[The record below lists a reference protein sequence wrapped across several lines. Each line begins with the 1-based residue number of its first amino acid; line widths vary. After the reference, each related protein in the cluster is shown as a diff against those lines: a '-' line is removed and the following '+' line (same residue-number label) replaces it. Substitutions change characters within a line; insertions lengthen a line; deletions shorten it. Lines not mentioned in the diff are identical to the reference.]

1 MTTTVTEAPPV
12 GIHTYLLALEL
23 SDETNR
29 GRFRFR
35 LADDYIDPT
44 TGLWKDK
51 VLDSAQM
58 RDLPTW
64 HCERIGGQMYILHA
78 DPDSF
83 FIAVRCE
90 MIVTPAQASNQIDV
104 YAPYGEELE
113 TLDGVSIEWANEKVR
128 MVEGVR
134 YDYENIPQEETQ
146 WRLCADKTA
155 CAWRLRDERTNDL
168 WYVNDYRGLANAVW
182 HDGGTHIFH
191 RGPLAVDDYG
201 NALMQAVAED
211 D

>member
-83 FIAVRCE
+83 FIAV
-90 MIVTPAQASNQIDV
+90 
-104 YAPYGEELE
+104 YGEEREILE
-113 TLDGVSIEWANEKVR
+113 AIKIDWANEKVR

-134 YDYENIPQEETQ
+134 YDYENIPAEETQ

-191 RGPLAVDDYG
+191 RGSLIVDDYG
-201 NALMQAVAED
+201 NALMQAIAYD
-211 D
+211 